1 MSKKFKKLPNP
12 NHPSR
17 RNPSDEGFYVGEE
30 DKRESSDF
38 ILVKKG
44 GNNYLKANDTGE
56 LFEVREFDFLDEKG
70 NKIEEFEEEK

>member
-1 MSKKFKKLPNP
+1 MSKKFKKRPNP
-12 NHPSR
+12 DFPFR
-17 RNPSDEGFYVGEE
+17 RNPSDEGSYVGEE

-44 GNNYLKANDTGE
+44 EKNYLKANNTGE
-56 LFEVREFDFLDEKG
+56 LFEVGEVDFLDEKG